1 MGLIAT
7 DQNRFPGATQALSE
21 PGCELKIAASVELA
35 TVGGKAVMH
44 ILRTP
49 RWRRG
54 EETQRYFPEWADRFE
69 RAALQVESDRNSYS
83 AGGYAEEFGYRAQPG
98 LPLPA
103 RLLAGQPEGHKLW
116 RTQLS
121 ALHPGY
127 PECARPLDRDG
138 LLPWTRAPAEPS
150 HAPAAS
156 PAVSASRVIRLRR
169 PAGAESSAWAQLLSM
184 WRVFR
189 VCARHFDGF

>member
-1 MGLIAT
+1 
-7 DQNRFPGATQALSE
+7 
-21 PGCELKIAASVELA
+21 
-35 TVGGKAVMH
+35 MH
-44 ILRTP
+44 ILRMS

-69 RAALQVESDRNSYS
+69 RAAVEAESDRNSYS

-103 RLLAGQPEGHKLW
+103 RLLAGQPEGGKLW
-116 RTQLS
+116 SAQRG

-138 LLPWTRAPAEPS
+138 FSWTRAIQVIRLEGAQAGKGS
-150 HAPAAS
+150 APEDIT
-156 PAVSASRVIRLRR
+156 VSAPVTKQEVIQLRR
-169 PAGAESSAWAQLLSM
+169 PATVKHGSWRYILSV
-184 WRVFR
+184 WKVLR
-189 VCARHFDGF
+189 VCARHLDGF